1 MKYLFLFVFLLLGF
15 PVFAQKINNAYKLRI
30 AETRAPV
37 VVDGLLEE
45 DAWKNAEPAKD
56 FFMVSPM
63 DTSFAKVL
71 TEVRMS
77 YDKDNLYISAIC

>member
-1 MKYLFLFVFLLLGF
+1 M
-15 PVFAQKINNAYKLRI
+15 
-30 AETRAPV
+30 
-37 VVDGLLEE
+37 VDGLLDE

-77 YDKDNLYISAIC
+77 YDKDNLYISAICYQPNADLMRFNRLDVILPIPKMII